1 MIALRACSF
10 VRTRQVSVLCFF
22 SQKHFMKGDIVI
34 KDAAVIGFSL
44 SAISS

>member
-10 VRTRQVSVLCFF
+10 VTTRQVSALCFF
-22 SQKHFMKGDIVI
+22 SQKHFMRDDIVI
-34 KDAAVIGFSL
+34 KDANVIGFFL